1 MKNIKKITTLCV
13 LIAIG
18 VFISGCTNRTD
29 AERALKAEGFKDIK
43 ITGYDWFSCSEDDF
57 YHTGFEA
64 TNHNGLRVKGTVC
77 SGLLF
82 KNATIRY

>member
-1 MKNIKKITTLCV
+1 MKTIKSIVV
-13 LIAIG
+13 LSILLSIG
-18 VFISGCTNRTD
+18 FVMSGCTNRTD
-29 AERALKAEGFKDIK
+29 AERALKAEGFSDIK
-43 ITGYDWFSCSEDDF
+43 ITGYSWFACSEDDF

-64 TNHNGLRVKGTVC
+64 TNHNGAKVKGTVC